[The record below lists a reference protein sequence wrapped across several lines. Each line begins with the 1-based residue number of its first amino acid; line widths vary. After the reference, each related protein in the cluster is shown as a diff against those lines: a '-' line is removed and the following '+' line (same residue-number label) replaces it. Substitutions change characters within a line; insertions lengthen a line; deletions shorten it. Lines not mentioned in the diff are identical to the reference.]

1 MDNDNDQWNEPSK
14 DDQTESTKFSQFGF
28 AESEPTGVFEE
39 NFLQP
44 ATTNGRQNF
53 TRNNI

>member
-1 MDNDNDQWNEPSK
+1 MDNNKDQWNKHSK
-14 DDQTESTKFSQFGF
+14 DDQTDSIKFSQFGF

-44 ATTNGRQNF
+44 ATTDGSQNF
-53 TRNNI
+53 NGNNI